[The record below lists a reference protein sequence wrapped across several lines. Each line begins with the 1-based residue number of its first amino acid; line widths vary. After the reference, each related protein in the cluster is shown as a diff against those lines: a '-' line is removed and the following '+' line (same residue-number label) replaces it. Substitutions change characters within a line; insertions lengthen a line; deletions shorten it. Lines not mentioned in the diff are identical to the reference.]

1 MTIQL
6 MTQVPAVACPVCP
19 EMAGITLL
27 QRAPKQ
33 QFILI
38 TTQAGIPY
46 LQYIPALVDL

>member
-1 MTIQL
+1 MIQAP
-6 MTQVPAVACPVCP
+6 VDVCPAFP

-46 LQYIPALVDL
+46 WQYIPALVDL